1 MFKKTLIII
10 LFLFLS
16 SCGYK
21 AIYSEKNS
29 LNYDF
34 SISELIFVGNRD
46 INIKLKQKLN
56 NYTLNKK
63 NKDFILNISSS
74 VEKVI
79 IAKDATG
86 DPTSF
91 KTTIIVDA
99 EVLIKNNLKN
109 NLQIT
114 ESFNYNNDSNKF
126 NLRKYEKEI
135 VNNLTEVAA
144 SKLIYELSNIQ

>member
-34 SISELIFVGNRD
+34 SISELTFVGSRD

-74 VEKVI
+74 VERVI
-79 IAKDATG
+79 IAKDASG

-99 EVLIKNNLKN
+99 EVLVKNNLKN

-114 ESFNYNNDSNKF
+114 ESFNYNNDTNKF
-126 NLRKYEKEI
+126 NLKKYEKEI